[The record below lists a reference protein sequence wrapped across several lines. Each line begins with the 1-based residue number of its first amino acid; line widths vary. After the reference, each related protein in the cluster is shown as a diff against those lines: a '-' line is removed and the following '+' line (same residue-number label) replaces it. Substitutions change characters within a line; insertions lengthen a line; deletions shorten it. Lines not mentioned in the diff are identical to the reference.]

1 MPATGSERRS
11 SAVAGGMDTSRRLS
25 ASSDCS
31 LPDRDRQ
38 CFQEHVETIPT
49 RLPKLTSSKPAANPL
64 QFIKVGPC
72 DLYRSAQEQIRKV
85 EEVKKIKEKRDEA
98 EDWQSNLDNW
108 KNSRRKRQEHI
119 IERVVEVK
127 KFELEEYDRN
137 RKRSKTFNE
146 MMEERTNRGR
156 KVSLVVYK
164 DDDDKDLSDLG
175 LGANSGS
182 RNNDSDDSEIQ
193 SMPGKEYAAESQR
206 ATIQTNNAN
215 DGQDTSLT
223 SQESQEFTY
232 EQAIQGYV
240 NFAETRVKSKN
251 SSRNEHHSVKEA
263 NCSLRSEERLNDD
276 GKKEKTPPPVAPK
289 PRKYSLKSEVPMTD
303 KKSLGAE
310 GNGCISDSTRKLS
323 LPQVDVLKRREVFE
337 KSSTSKDHSSKNKPA
352 ELIDTKT
359 VKERLSSL
367 GINSSGLSSRK
378 KSSETEIKTSRQLQL
393 QNPRKQPSESYI
405 NVNDDGKLEQNGD
418 NNFGEKCYRS
428 DSELLEESGSGLN
441 SYDMNGNNS
450 DNSLK
455 ERSLNS
461 ATDASTNNKFEIIA
475 DTHSKNEGYYR
486 YEGDI
491 SDNRRTLDDT
501 EQCWIQS
508 DNTKHSRR
516 KFHRSL
522 DSLDKKYCDDVGSEL
537 LERVQSF
544 EGLEHCNS
552 VKDYPLSASSIEM
565 LGSSSNGGDTDRE
578 DSGIHTADVSC
589 SISQTD
595 EAAEYGDPSAEI
607 SSTFSHLLL
616 DKTAG
621 NSDDHDVKCVA
632 EEQAFSHF
640 AASGAQEPNGTADTS
655 RISLETCTSCE
666 REEVLV
672 SHVST
677 DVSSQSLGG
686 MENSDS
692 TVLQTDAGNYSL
704 LHDNSICTQIVKGD
718 GYNCPQ
724 MLQLDVDS
732 CKEISNPSTVSA
744 KDEEFLSDT
753 GKEER
758 GMQLAKS
765 TVECEESEMVL
776 FDPQTNSMKVSI
788 NSSENPSYET
798 EESTKAV
805 LTQVA
810 QPVTNGEDSDQEI
823 QKHEQFPPTLLKSDS
838 SGMHL
843 PVEFTESSDTCCT
856 EKGDTNVNKTLSDE
870 LNNEHTQSSLAQF
883 NLEQKTICLK
893 SIEDES
899 VSENMSVSDK
909 NILLPNIINGKQC
922 HEKADDVEQE
932 ERINVLTES
941 SDRNSLLDTNA
952 IDADSSN
959 TVVAVARVTEEQ
971 KNEQDGK
978 EQDEVLVQ
986 KIEANDVELEYGDG
1000 KCSAALSACIS
1011 TKDSSIGTK
1020 ESKEEM
1026 RDPACGYAEGQ
1037 KDDAS
1042 HENQKFLTSGL
1053 QRNDKVAETMLN
1065 DRVCVASFN
1074 ELSNVVYEDHPTQ
1087 KQPDLQEEPVKSFLT
1102 TEIVTKDLKNLR
1114 LSESPE
1120 KKSES
1125 FASTTAKMIESPIT
1139 DTSQIIHQIPPLN
1152 LSSEIE
1158 IVAGLT
1164 FPLGPVTAAEPPKE
1178 KPPPPPPP
1186 QSDSDDEHVQRGRGL
1201 QRIDSTK
1208 RIKKEIRRKRTN
1220 FLGIEGNADDSYL
1233 EPELKV
1239 APPPDM
1245 TTFLMEE
1252 QRLQKQLYRQSI
1264 CSESDSNLG
1273 ETTDSRDSGVELEKG
1288 NPDDIWVPKPSST
1301 PDVLSLEHSR
1311 QNSEIYG
1318 TASIASEDDEIAKK
1332 EREIIETLE
1341 KEEQWQH
1348 GHSPHNHEEN
1358 IGEELTEKLW
1368 QLEQDNLRLE
1378 WEKEAQR
1385 RELEETVQRR
1395 EEEMR
1400 QKEREFQRHE
1410 AMLHMERT
1418 RLEREAE
1425 IIPRHKDKLPQ
1436 PQQWGNKGR
1445 LSLQDISA
1453 VRHMPQKNITQ
1464 FTPRSMLPEHC
1475 QSMPDLQQKR
1485 PEQEWKQQNP
1495 PKVVSTHHSQP
1506 AQQDWQEKENYSRSS
1521 WTPVFSPVTQQK
1533 DFQSSGTN
1541 HIQGQQMTRQTLQA
1555 LSAVP
1560 RPRLIPTD
1568 NWIQAKRKPESKR
1581 GTFNSQHWLIQEA
1594 EQRRITEQ
1602 QQRNAMASQ
1611 KMPSQLS
1618 QPLLWMHQQP
1628 QQKKPLPDSVINTL
1642 TQRVQ
1647 NKVDSKKYPNRTRAQ
1662 DSQSR
1667 EQIAGHHNILRPNG
1681 NPVTMNSDQTT
1692 EKMLSVSGKKK
1703 CSHCGEELG
1712 RGAAMIIESLR
1723 LFYHIDCF
1731 KCCVCHIQ
1739 LGDGLMGTD
1748 VRVRNNK
1755 LHCHNCYSSED
1766 GVKFSCV

>member
-491 SDNRRTLDDT
+491 SDNRRTLDDS

-607 SSTFSHLLL
+607 SNTFSHLLL

-672 SHVST
+672 SH
-677 DVSSQSLGG
+677 
-686 MENSDS
+686 
-692 TVLQTDAGNYSL
+692 
-704 LHDNSICTQIVKGD
+704 
-718 GYNCPQ
+718 
-724 MLQLDVDS
+724 
-732 CKEISNPSTVSA
+732 
-744 KDEEFLSDT
+744 
-753 GKEER
+753 
-758 GMQLAKS
+758 
-765 TVECEESEMVL
+765 
-776 FDPQTNSMKVSI
+776 
-788 NSSENPSYET
+788 
-798 EESTKAV
+798 
-805 LTQVA
+805 
-810 QPVTNGEDSDQEI
+810 
-823 QKHEQFPPTLLKSDS
+823 
-838 SGMHL
+838 
-843 PVEFTESSDTCCT
+843 
-856 EKGDTNVNKTLSDE
+856 
-870 LNNEHTQSSLAQF
+870 
-883 NLEQKTICLK
+883 
-893 SIEDES
+893 
-899 VSENMSVSDK
+899 
-909 NILLPNIINGKQC
+909 
-922 HEKADDVEQE
+922 
-932 ERINVLTES
+932 
-941 SDRNSLLDTNA
+941 
-952 IDADSSN
+952 
-959 TVVAVARVTEEQ
+959 
-971 KNEQDGK
+971 
-978 EQDEVLVQ
+978 
-986 KIEANDVELEYGDG
+986 
-1000 KCSAALSACIS
+1000 
-1011 TKDSSIGTK
+1011 
-1020 ESKEEM
+1020 
-1026 RDPACGYAEGQ
+1026 
-1037 KDDAS
+1037 
-1042 HENQKFLTSGL
+1042 
-1053 QRNDKVAETMLN
+1053 
-1065 DRVCVASFN
+1065 
-1074 ELSNVVYEDHPTQ
+1074 
-1087 KQPDLQEEPVKSFLT
+1087 
-1102 TEIVTKDLKNLR
+1102 
-1114 LSESPE
+1114 
-1120 KKSES
+1120 
-1125 FASTTAKMIESPIT
+1125 
-1139 DTSQIIHQIPPLN
+1139 IPPLN

>member
-677 DVSSQSLGG
+677 D
-686 MENSDS
+686 
-692 TVLQTDAGNYSL
+692 
-704 LHDNSICTQIVKGD
+704 
-718 GYNCPQ
+718 
-724 MLQLDVDS
+724 
-732 CKEISNPSTVSA
+732 
-744 KDEEFLSDT
+744 
-753 GKEER
+753 
-758 GMQLAKS
+758 
-765 TVECEESEMVL
+765 
-776 FDPQTNSMKVSI
+776 
-788 NSSENPSYET
+788 
-798 EESTKAV
+798 
-805 LTQVA
+805 
-810 QPVTNGEDSDQEI
+810 
-823 QKHEQFPPTLLKSDS
+823 
-838 SGMHL
+838 
-843 PVEFTESSDTCCT
+843 
-856 EKGDTNVNKTLSDE
+856 
-870 LNNEHTQSSLAQF
+870 
-883 NLEQKTICLK
+883 
-893 SIEDES
+893 
-899 VSENMSVSDK
+899 
-909 NILLPNIINGKQC
+909 
-922 HEKADDVEQE
+922 
-932 ERINVLTES
+932 
-941 SDRNSLLDTNA
+941 
-952 IDADSSN
+952 
-959 TVVAVARVTEEQ
+959 
-971 KNEQDGK
+971 
-978 EQDEVLVQ
+978 
-986 KIEANDVELEYGDG
+986 
-1000 KCSAALSACIS
+1000 
-1011 TKDSSIGTK
+1011 
-1020 ESKEEM
+1020 EEM

>member
-310 GNGCISDSTRKLS
+310 GNGYISDSTRKLS

-405 NVNDDGKLEQNGD
+405 NVNDDGKLEPNGD

-455 ERSLNS
+455 EKSLNS

-491 SDNRRTLDDT
+491 SDNRRTIDDA

-607 SSTFSHLLL
+607 SNTFSNLLL
-616 DKTAG
+616 DKTAS

-640 AASGAQEPNGTADTS
+640 APSGAQEPNGTADTS

-666 REEVLV
+666 SEEVLV
-672 SHVST
+672 SH
-677 DVSSQSLGG
+677 
-686 MENSDS
+686 
-692 TVLQTDAGNYSL
+692 
-704 LHDNSICTQIVKGD
+704 
-718 GYNCPQ
+718 
-724 MLQLDVDS
+724 
-732 CKEISNPSTVSA
+732 
-744 KDEEFLSDT
+744 
-753 GKEER
+753 
-758 GMQLAKS
+758 
-765 TVECEESEMVL
+765 
-776 FDPQTNSMKVSI
+776 
-788 NSSENPSYET
+788 
-798 EESTKAV
+798 
-805 LTQVA
+805 
-810 QPVTNGEDSDQEI
+810 
-823 QKHEQFPPTLLKSDS
+823 
-838 SGMHL
+838 
-843 PVEFTESSDTCCT
+843 
-856 EKGDTNVNKTLSDE
+856 
-870 LNNEHTQSSLAQF
+870 
-883 NLEQKTICLK
+883 
-893 SIEDES
+893 
-899 VSENMSVSDK
+899 
-909 NILLPNIINGKQC
+909 
-922 HEKADDVEQE
+922 
-932 ERINVLTES
+932 
-941 SDRNSLLDTNA
+941 
-952 IDADSSN
+952 
-959 TVVAVARVTEEQ
+959 
-971 KNEQDGK
+971 
-978 EQDEVLVQ
+978 
-986 KIEANDVELEYGDG
+986 
-1000 KCSAALSACIS
+1000 
-1011 TKDSSIGTK
+1011 
-1020 ESKEEM
+1020 EEM

-1087 KQPDLQEEPVKSFLT
+1087 KQPDLQEPPVKSFLT

-1125 FASTTAKMIESPIT
+1125 FASTTEEMIESPIT

-1453 VRHMPQKNITQ
+1453 VRHLPQKNITQ
-1464 FTPRSMLPEHC
+1464 FTSRSMLPEHC

-1485 PEQEWKQQNP
+1485 PEQEWKQQSP

-1611 KMPSQLS
+1611 KMPTSQLS